1 MMNNKPGMADYML
14 EVMRQIT
21 DKAAVDN
28 EITDAEKEKLGEL
41 NQKTVTEKY
50 MTAREWEMS
59 I

>member
-21 DKAAVDN
+21 DKATLDN
-28 EITDAEKEKLGEL
+28 EITYAEKEKLGKL